1 MARVLIIDEDE
12 NSGDFTKRSLES
24 GGHEAVFQ
32 SSESGRTVD
41 TLRRSDFDLVL
52 LDVNMPDTDGV
63 DIVKRI
69 RGTADV
75 SLTKVLLY
83 SMMDMD
89 ALRAAAARAG
99 HVPCLQKPSTKRDLL
114 RKVDEALEN

>member
-12 NSGDFTKRSLES
+12 DFGDATKRSLES
-24 GGHEAVFQ
+24 GGHEAVFALGA
-32 SSESGRTVD
+32 GRTVD

-52 LDVNMPDTDGV
+52 LDVNLPESDGDGM

-69 RGTADV
+69 RATADV
-75 SLTKVLLY
+75 SVLLY
-83 SMMDMD
+83 STMDID

-99 HVPCLQKPSTKRDLL
+99 HLPCLQKPSTKRDLL
-114 RKVDEALEN
+114 RKVDEALSN